1 VVQRAGTVGL
11 AVIAL
16 TDHDTVGGVPA
27 AAAAGR
33 DVGVRVVAGCEFSV
47 AAPWGELHLLAY
59 FLPLGEPALEAFL
72 ARARVERERRGT
84 RMIEKLQQLGVEI
97 DLEDLAFQAGTGAVG
112 RPHVARALVDA
123 GVVDGFEEAFD
134 RYLGRGR
141 PAFVEKWLPSLREV
155 ADLVHGVGGLVL
167 AAHLGERGQE
177 AQLRALQGDGLDGLE
192 VRHPSHP
199 RRVESRLTKLA
210 RKLDLAISGGS
221 DWHGESNG
229 GYSHAPLG
237 GMGVPL
243 EWLEALEQ
251 RKAKADLL
259 RSKLS

>member
-1 VVQRAGTVGL
+1 VQRAGKVGL

-16 TDHDTVGGVPA
+16 TDHDTVSGVPA
-27 AAAAGR
+27 AAAAGH
-33 DVGVRVVAGCEFSV
+33 DLGVRVVTGCEFSV
-47 AAPWGELHLLAY
+47 AAPWGELHLLSY

-72 ARARVERERRGT
+72 AKARAARERRGT
-84 RMIEKLQQLGVEI
+84 QMIERLQQLGVEI

-141 PAFVEKWLPSLREV
+141 PAFVEKWLPTLREV

-167 AAHLGERGQE
+167 AAHMGERAQE
-177 AQLRALQGDGLDGLE
+177 PQLRALQSDGLDGIE

-199 RRVESRLTKLA
+199 PRVESRLTKLA
-210 RKLDLAISGGS
+210 RRLDLAISGGS

-229 GYSHAPLG
+229 GSSHAPLG
-237 GMGVPL
+237 GMQVPL

-259 RSKLS
+259 RSKPS